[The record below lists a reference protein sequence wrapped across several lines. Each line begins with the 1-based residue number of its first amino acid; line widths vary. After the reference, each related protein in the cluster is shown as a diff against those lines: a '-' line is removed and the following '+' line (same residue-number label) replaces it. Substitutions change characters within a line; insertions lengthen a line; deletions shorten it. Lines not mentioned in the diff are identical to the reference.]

1 MNRPICEFLRWKGHH
16 GEAEAG
22 ERRFAFARNQVPYTC
37 LKTCQPFGPDD
48 GPAVPEG
55 CDDSRV
61 CFEGPPLRD
70 S

>member
-1 MNRPICEFLRWKGHH
+1 MKPICALLRWKGHH
-16 GEAEAG
+16 GEAELG

-55 CDDSRV
+55 CDDSRACYV
-61 CFEGPPLRD
+61 GPALRD

>member
-1 MNRPICEFLRWKGHH
+1 MKPVCDMLRWKGHH
-16 GEAEAG
+16 REAEGG

-55 CDDSRV
+55 CGEERS